1 MHQTTNI
8 ILCLCVNDIV
18 KNCNYHLQA
27 LTHIL
32 ALVLIIDEV
41 AKMMTCSIISSRN
54 DYCNSLFYRMTDKN
68 LNKLQRVQNKQS
80 ELFVVL
86 EVSTYLLHSNF
97 ITCFGYPCTPGS
109 SLNCQHCVF
118 DHER

>member
-68 LNKLQRVQNKQS
+68 LNKLQRVQNQAVRIVCGTGS
-80 ELFVVL
+80 QHISSSQQLHH
-86 EVSTYLLHSNF
+86 LLWLSMHSR
-97 ITCFGYPCTPGS
+97 I
-109 SLNCQHCVF
+109 
-118 DHER
+118 